1 MSGKGKI
8 RYRPNQNDVFPLS
21 RTGVDLFLKCPRCFY
36 LSTIEHHDIA
46 TPGGPMSYLPNAVDE
61 MLKNS
66 HDVYR
71 SRQEPHP
78 YMSDAGIQA
87 VPFQHEKMD
96 DWRKRNR
103 GIRYLDQNTNL
114 ELYGLVDDIWRSTQN
129 DELFIVEYKTTTVK
143 RKKKTINKQT
153 ILGEEIKPDLN
164 EKGAPYKYWYKKQV
178 EFYQWLL
185 RKNNFNV
192 SNVTYFLFCS
202 GRYKEIHDFSDK
214 MQFRI
219 DIIEHVGNDDWVDE
233 TIINIKNV
241 LDGEQIPDSNPN
253 CDHCNYAK
261 KINNVTNQ

>member
-1 MSGKGKI
+1 MKSKLPPSPRWGVIFRQGTKI
-8 RYRPNQNDVFPLS
+8 PKRKLNQILKH
-21 RTGVDLFLKCPRCFY
+21 DLWFDAKKC
-36 LSTIEHHDIA
+36 
-46 TPGGPMSYLPNAVDE
+46 
-61 MLKNS
+61 
-66 HDVYR
+66 
-71 SRQEPHP
+71 
-78 YMSDAGIQA
+78 
-87 VPFQHEKMD
+87 
-96 DWRKRNR
+96 
-103 GIRYLDQNTNL
+103 L
-114 ELYGLVDDIWRSTQN
+114 EYGLVDDIWRSTQN

-153 ILGEEIKPDLN
+153 VLGEEIKPDLN

-185 RKNNFNV
+185 RKNDFNV

-219 DIIEHVGNDDWVDE
+219 DILEHVGNDDWVDE